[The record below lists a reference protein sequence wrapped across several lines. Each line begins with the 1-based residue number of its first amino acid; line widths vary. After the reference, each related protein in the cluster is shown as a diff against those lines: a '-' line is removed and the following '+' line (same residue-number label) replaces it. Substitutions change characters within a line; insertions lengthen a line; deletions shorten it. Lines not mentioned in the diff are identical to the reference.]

1 MRLEADLSQEFKYLR
16 NQTMQAIAAQPG
28 MYLRMMKAESEG
40 LVEINIELQNE
51 EGFTRRLYDYIM
63 SENVSDIAEAWNKE
77 RRDVIDIAMAKFRV
91 MFQKNVKDELRTA
104 CEDAVAFEC
113 RRAYSKVAFLPL
125 PPPPGIIA
133 NGLTRNSTKHPTN
146 QRP

>member
-1 MRLEADLSQEFKYLR
+1 
-16 NQTMQAIAAQPG
+16 MQAIAAQPG

-77 RRDVIDIAMAKFRV
+77 RRDVIDIAMGKFRV

-113 RRAYSKVAFLPL
+113 RRAYSKVASLSL
-125 PPPPGIIA
+125 SLSW
-133 NGLTRNSTKHPTN
+133 NYS
-146 QRP
+146 